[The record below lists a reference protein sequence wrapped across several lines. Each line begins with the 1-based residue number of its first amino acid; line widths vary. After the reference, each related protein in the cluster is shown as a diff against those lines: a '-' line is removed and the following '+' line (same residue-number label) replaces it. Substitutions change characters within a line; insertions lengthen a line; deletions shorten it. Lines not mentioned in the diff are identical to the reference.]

1 MKNLPINL
9 IIAIFFIISIISIVI
24 FIQLKLSRNENK
36 YLGLIL
42 PILSFLTSLTII
54 FGMVSFITLISSTNG
69 VSEVVNSNAEYL
81 GVFFTFLVSN
91 IPTIILGTIYYSER
105 NNIKLNKSMEKMK
118 IRDLWLHLKFVLI
131 PIK

>member
-1 MKNLPINL
+1 MKNLPINS